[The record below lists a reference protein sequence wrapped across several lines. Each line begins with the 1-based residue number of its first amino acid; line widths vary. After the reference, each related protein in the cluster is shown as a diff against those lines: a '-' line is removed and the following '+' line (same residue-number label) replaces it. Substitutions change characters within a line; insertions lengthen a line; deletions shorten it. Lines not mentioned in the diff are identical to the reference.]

1 MIEPLLRFAVE
12 RRALVLVLVLAAAVF
27 GVWNFRHLNIDAVP
41 DLTNVQVQITTS
53 VPGATP
59 LEVEQRVT
67 YPIETTLA
75 GLPGL
80 DSTRSQSRYGL
91 SQVTVVLH
99 EGTDLYFAR
108 NLINE
113 RLQAAKG
120 ELPPGIEPRLGPV
133 ATGLGEIYLYALTAT
148 ADARQANG
156 SAVDL
161 AALRSLQDW
170 VIRPQLL
177 QVPGV
182 SEVNTSG
189 GWEKAYVV
197 APAPGKLLA
206 FGVNFDDLVAA
217 IERNNDNRGAGF
229 IEHNGEQIL
238 IRVPGQLQD
247 SADIAAV
254 IVTRRNGVPVRVGDV
269 ARVAPGRPLR
279 AGAALVNGREAVIG
293 TVIMRIG
300 ENSRSV
306 ARAAAAR
313 LEAIRGS
320 LPPGVEAT
328 PLYDRSTLVDH
339 TIATVR
345 DNLLEGALLVIVV
358 LFLMLGNLRAALI
371 TAAVIPLAMLMTIT
385 GMVRLGVS
393 ANLMSLGALD
403 FGLIVDGA
411 VIIVENCA
419 RRLGAAQSRGPLD
432 LPSRLNL
439 AYEAAHEVIRPSL
452 FGVAIITL
460 VYLPI
465 FAFQGAEGKLFRPMA
480 LTVMLALGAAM
491 VFSLSFVPAAVAVFL
506 RAPRP
511 EREHGLMQRARRGYA
526 RLLRAAT
533 RYSVPIL
540 GAALL
545 LVIACAVLATR
556 LGAEFVPSLD
566 EGDVL
571 IEVRR
576 IPGTSLSQGLE
587 IERHLEDALAKPAE
601 VLRVFASNGTSDVAI
616 DPTAPGEG
624 ETYVILKDRSRWPD
638 PAKPKAQL
646 VRELEAAAATVPG
659 SITEFS
665 QPVQLRINEL
675 LSGVRSAVAV
685 KVYGENLEQ
694 LQRIGSRVATRLA
707 GVRGAIDVRLEQT
720 DGLPL
725 LTVTPK
731 RAVLARYGLDVA
743 DLQATVGGGLAG
755 RDAGRI
761 FDGDRRY
768 PIIVRLPEALREN
781 LQALARLPVS
791 LPRTRGGA
799 ESRAYVPLSEV
810 ATLSL
815 GSGPNQISRENGK
828 RRVVVTANVRDRD
841 LAGFVNEVRRTLH
854 DELKLPPDV
863 WLDYG
868 GTYKLLL
875 SANARLRILVPLT
888 LAGVFTLLWLAFGSL
903 RDALLI
909 FSGVPL
915 ALTGGVLALLA
926 RGLPFSVTAG
936 VGFIALS
943 GVAILNGLV
952 MLTFIHAL
960 RRDGMALDAALAEG
974 AALRLRPVLMT
985 ALVAS
990 LGFLPMALNTGLGA
1004 EVQRP
1009 LATVVIGGILSSTL
1023 LTLLVLPLLYRLAH
1037 GGRQADAA

>member
-1 MIEPLLRFAVE
+1 MIETLLRFAVE
-12 RRALVLVLVLAAAVF
+12 RRGLVLAAVLASAAF
-27 GVWNFRHLNIDAVP
+27 GLRNFRHLNIDAVP
-41 DLTNVQVQITTS
+41 DLTNVQVQITTA

-67 YPIETTLA
+67 YPIETALA
-75 GLPGL
+75 GLPRL
-80 DSTRSQSRYGL
+80 ESTRSQSRYTL
-91 SQVTVVLH
+91 SQVTVVLQ
-99 EGTDLYFAR
+99 EGSDLYFAR
-108 NLINE
+108 SLINE
-113 RLQAAKG
+113 RLQSLRN

-133 ATGLGEIYLYALTAT
+133 ATGLGEIFLYAITAT
-148 ADARQANG
+148 PEARQPDG
-156 SAVDL
+156 SPYDL
-161 AALRSLQDW
+161 AALRGLQDW

-182 SEVNTSG
+182 SEINTSG
-189 GWEKAYVV
+189 GYEKEFLV
-197 APAPGKLLA
+197 APLPGKLLA
-206 FGVNFDDLVAA
+206 YGVGFDDIVTA
-217 IERNNDNRGAGF
+217 ITRNNETRGAGY
-229 IEHNGEQIL
+229 IERNGEQIL
-238 IRVPGQLQD
+238 IRAPGQLGGN
-247 SADIAAV
+247 ADIAQV
-254 IVTRRNGVPVRVGDV
+254 IVAHRNGIPVRLADV
-269 ARVAPGRPLR
+269 ATIGQGRPLR
-279 AGAALVNGREAVIG
+279 TGAALINGEETVIG

-300 ENSRSV
+300 ENSRTV
-306 ARAAAAR
+306 ARNAAAR
-313 LEAIRGS
+313 LAEIRHS
-320 LPPGVEAT
+320 LPPGIAIT
-328 PLYDRSTLVDH
+328 PIYDRSVLVEH

-345 DNLLEGALLVIVV
+345 DNLAEGALLVIVV

-385 GMVRLGVS
+385 GMVQLGVS

-419 RRLGAAQSRGPLD
+419 RRLAAAQAGGTLD
-432 LPSRLNL
+432 IESRLKL
-439 AYEAAHEVIRPSL
+439 AFEATREVIHPSL
-452 FGVAIITL
+452 FGVMIITL

-465 FAFQGAEGKLFRPMA
+465 FAFEGAEGKLFRPMA
-480 LTVMLALGAAM
+480 LTVMLALGAALL
-491 VFSLSFVPAAVAVFL
+491 FSLSFVPAAVTVFL
-506 RAPRP
+506 RVPRVAR
-511 EREHGLMQRARRGYA
+511 ERGPMPR
-526 RLLRAAT
+526 LRAA
-533 RYSVPIL
+533 YSGLLQRAMRHDIAVL

-545 LVIACAVLATR
+545 LVLGCIPLATQ

-576 IPGTSLSQGLE
+576 IPGTSLTQGLAL
-587 IERHLEDALAKPAE
+587 ERHLEQALATPPE

-624 ETYVILKDRSRWPD
+624 ETYVMLKDRREWPD
-638 PAKPKAQL
+638 PAKPKAQV
-646 VRELEAAAATVPG
+646 VRELQAAAAQVPG
-659 SITEFS
+659 SVTEFS
-665 QPVQLRINEL
+665 QPVALRINEL
-675 LSGVRSAVAV
+675 LSGVRSALAV
-685 KVYGENLEQ
+685 KIHGDDLEQ
-694 LQRIGSRVATRLA
+694 LQRVGRLVEARLA
-707 GVRGAIDVRLEQT
+707 AVPGAIDVKLEQT

-725 LTVTPK
+725 LTIVPK

-743 DLQATVGGGLAG
+743 DLQAAVADALAG
-755 RDAGRI
+755 RNAGQV

-768 PIIVRLPEALREN
+768 DIVVRLPDALRED
-781 LQALARLPVS
+781 LRGLERLPIP
-791 LPRTRGGA
+791 LPRDHSA
-799 ESRAYVPLSEV
+799 AASDSAYVPLAEV
-810 ATLSL
+810 ATLEL
-815 GSGPNQISRENGK
+815 GQGPNQISRENGK

-841 LAGFVNEVRRTLH
+841 LAGFVAEVRRALDH
-854 DELKLPPDV
+854 DLALPPGV

-875 SANARLRILVPLT
+875 SANARLAVLVPIT
-888 LAGVFTLLWLAFGSL
+888 LIGVFTLLWLAFGSI

-915 ALTGGVLALLA
+915 ALTGGVLALLL

-952 MLTFIHAL
+952 MLTFVHAL
-960 RRDGMALDAALAEG
+960 RRDGMALDEALTQG

-1009 LATVVIGGILSSTL
+1009 LATVVIGGILSSTV
-1023 LTLLVLPLLYRLAH
+1023 LTLLVLPLLYRRVH
-1037 GGRQADAA
+1037 RRAA